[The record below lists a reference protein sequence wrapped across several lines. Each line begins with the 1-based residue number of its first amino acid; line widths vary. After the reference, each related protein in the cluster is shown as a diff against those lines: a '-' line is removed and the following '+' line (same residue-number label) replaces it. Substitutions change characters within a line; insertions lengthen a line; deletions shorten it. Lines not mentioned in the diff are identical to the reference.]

1 MLGFFIDN
9 IFVEFGG
16 LVFRQMID
24 IPMNANCASLLA
36 YETYF
41 RQGIFN
47 NKYRKLDQTVNSG
60 ISHIDDV
67 LSQKILYAVIICIS
81 FIQMIER
88 M

>member
-24 IPMNANCASLLA
+24 IPMNAD
-36 YETYF
+36 
-41 RQGIFN
+41 N

-60 ISHIDDV
+60 ISYIDDV

-81 FIQMIER
+81 FIQMIEK